1 MQGIANK
8 ADQGKKPYKN
18 EYQILTTVKNC
29 YSSGPWILNH
39 IIYCFDQEV
48 MFEFKCKVERLMER
62 HMLPESKAIVPKDKK
77 NGRLLLFTKEKKEE
91 ADNKDWINFY

>member
-1 MQGIANK
+1 MQFLYIYTGTIKIQKIGGEDFMQGIANK
-8 ADQGKKPYKN
+8 AAQGKKPYKN

-48 MFEFKCKVERLMER
+48 MFEFKC
-62 HMLPESKAIVPKDKK
+62 
-77 NGRLLLFTKEKKEE
+77 
-91 ADNKDWINFY
+91 